1 MEGEMALRTGDG
13 GKPEAAF
20 PVIEL
25 HNVFRRPQ
33 PTLVELV
40 ANNGLNAGVVLPPAA
55 FVGTQVSARNTS
67 TLAVYIN
74 GLLVGSGYLGR
85 WRGVAKPL
93 LNGWAVTCRNTT
105 WR

>member
-1 MEGEMALRTGDG
+1 MALRTGDG

-55 FVGTQVSARNTS
+55 F
-67 TLAVYIN
+67 
-74 GLLVGSGYLGR
+74 
-85 WRGVAKPL
+85 
-93 LNGWAVTCRNTT
+93 GW
-105 WR
+105 